1 MELNKKKFREQ
12 NKTDSESL
20 FNAAWR
26 VILNFEKGSEID
38 DLQGLYD
45 TIVSEKVN
53 DPKSKFY
60 IYG

>member
-26 VILNFEKGSEID
+26 VILNFEKCSQID

>member
-1 MELNKKKFREQ
+1 MKLNKKQFRQE
-12 NKTDSESL
+12 NKQDGESL

-53 DPKSKFY
+53 DPKSKFF